1 MADAGIAQV
10 PHAKPCEF
18 LQKSGRRLALFRV
31 QPVTAPA
38 EALDTSFAYFAI
50 APVS

>member
-1 MADAGIAQV
+1 VSGARIARV
-10 PHAKPCEF
+10 PRAKPCEF
-18 LQKSGRRLALFRV
+18 LQKSGRRLAIPSG

-50 APVS
+50 APVL